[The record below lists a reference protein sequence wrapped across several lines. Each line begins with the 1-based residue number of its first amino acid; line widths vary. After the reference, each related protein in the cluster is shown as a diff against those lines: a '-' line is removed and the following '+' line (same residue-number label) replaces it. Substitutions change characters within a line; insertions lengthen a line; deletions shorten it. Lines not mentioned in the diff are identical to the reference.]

1 MSDSIS
7 LPANATHDQ
16 GMTSD
21 NSARRRNNRRDFV
34 KQAAALTGAGY
45 WLGTDALNASP
56 HSGPVPNPET
66 FDRLSKQL
74 HGKLVLPSDET
85 FDRIKRVFYWNP
97 RIESQPVAV
106 VRCGHADDAR
116 HAIEFARDH
125 KLQVAVRGGGHSYLA
140 WGSCSGLVIDLSP
153 LNRITIDPDKRL
165 LEAQGGALAGDVA
178 RAAGVHGLVPVLG
191 QCPGVGAAGV
201 TLGGGLGWLS
211 GLFGACCDQLHAAT
225 IINANAEP
233 MTASD
238 NDDAELLWGL
248 RGAGANFGATTSL
261 RLRLHPIDH
270 VFAGDVH
277 FGVADAQAVLR
288 GFRDVMRQAPDGFQ
302 ANLNLTQGT
311 AGVFISF
318 CHVASDAQAD
328 QMLARIRTIAKP
340 TKVDVKRQPFFML
353 AEKAAVT
360 NPTNVPP
367 PAFRAI
373 QTVYRHEITDEMIEI
388 LVDQLAAATPDAV
401 FGLSHY
407 MHGAVCRVKPDATA
421 FPHRQEHSV
430 HLRVAYNWSD
440 PQENESRFACGERWL
455 QALRPKTN
463 ESLYANFQTY
473 ETKAG
478 SPSLFGPNHER
489 LLKLKQKHDPAN
501 FFRRN
506 ANVAK
511 SKA

>member
-1 MSDSIS
+1 MSDSNSHPTDVTREQTI
-7 LPANATHDQ
+7 ATP
-16 GMTSD
+16 
-21 NSARRRNNRRDFV
+21 NRARRPNDRRAFV
-34 KQAAALTGAGY
+34 KHALTLTGAGY
-45 WLGTDALNASP
+45 WLGTGTMNASIVA
-56 HSGPVPNPET
+56 GPAPKPDA
-66 FDRLSKQL
+66 FDRLRKKLQ
-74 HGKLVLPSDET
+74 GTLVLPSDPA

-97 RIESQPVAV
+97 RIESRPVAV

-116 HAIEFARDH
+116 HAIEFARDER
-125 KLQVAVRGGGHSYLA
+125 LQVAVRGGGHSYLA

-153 LNRITIDPDKRL
+153 LSRITVDPDKRL

-233 MTASD
+233 MKASD
-238 NDDAELLWGL
+238 DDDAELLWGL

-261 RLRLHPIDH
+261 RLGLHPIDS

-277 FGVADAQAVLR
+277 FGVADAQTVLR

-318 CHVASDAQAD
+318 CHVADEAQAD
-328 QMLARIRTIAKP
+328 QMLARIRAIAKP
-340 TKVDVKRQPFFML
+340 TKVDVKRQPFFLL

-360 NPTNVPP
+360 NPTNIPP
-367 PAFRAI
+367 PAYRAI
-373 QTVYRHEITDEMIEI
+373 QTVYRQEITDDLIEI
-388 LVDQLAAATPDAV
+388 LVDQLAGATPDAV

-407 MHGAVCRVKPDATA
+407 MHGEVCRVKPDATA

-440 PQENESRFACGERWL
+440 PRENETRFAWGERWL

-463 ESLYANFQTY
+463 EALYANFQTY
-473 ETKAG
+473 ATESG
-478 SPSLFGPNHER
+478 SSSLFGPNHGR
-489 LLKLKQKHDPAN
+489 LLKLKQKHDPTN

-506 ANVAK
+506 ANIAK
-511 SKA
+511 SPV